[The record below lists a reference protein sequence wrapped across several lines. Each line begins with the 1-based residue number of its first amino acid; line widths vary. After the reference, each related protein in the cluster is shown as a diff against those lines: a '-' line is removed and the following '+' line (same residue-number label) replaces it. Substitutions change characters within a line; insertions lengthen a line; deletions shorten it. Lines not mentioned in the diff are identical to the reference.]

1 MTDLHVFTG
10 LRDRASRTMAIFGA
24 GLGGT
29 LAFRA
34 LGREARIIAFVDNS
48 ANKWGTQVEGL
59 PVISPAQLQAAWP
72 DVVVVASQAI
82 EPITEQL
89 LKLGLGRDRIRVFHP
104 SPDDVSHANFSEVIA
119 RVQEEISTL
128 VGLPTEGGKPMRLV
142 IFGAGAGGRDAFN
155 RCRVRHR
162 IIGFADNDPKKI
174 GTEIFGLPVMAPAT
188 LKSTAFDRVV
198 IGSMYFDQICGQLVS
213 IGIPRA
219 SICSVD
225 EVPRQGKGGAA

>member
-48 ANKWGTQVEGL
+48 ASKWGTHVEGL

-104 SPDDVSHANFSEVIA
+104 SPDDVSHANFHEVIA

-142 IFGAGAGGRDAFN
+142 IFGAGAAMRSIAAG
-155 RCRVRHR
+155 C
-162 IIGFADNDPKKI
+162 
-174 GTEIFGLPVMAPAT
+174 
-188 LKSTAFDRVV
+188 V
-198 IGSMYFDQICGQLVS
+198 IASS
-213 IGIPRA
+213 ASPTTIPRRSA
-219 SICSVD
+219 PNSSAC
-225 EVPRQGKGGAA
+225 R